1 MEPKYEDIT
10 VNLSNRDG
18 NAMAVMAAV
27 TQALRQAGVSEEERS
42 AYFKEATSGD
52 YDNVLAT
59 TLRWVNVT

>member
-10 VNLSNRDG
+10 VNLSNLDG

-42 AYFKEATSGD
+42 AYFKEATSSD
-52 YDNVLAT
+52 YDNLLAT

>member
-1 MEPKYEDIT
+1 MEPKYENIT
-10 VNLSNRDG
+10 VNLSDRDG

-27 TQALRQAGVSEEERS
+27 TQALRRAGVSEEERN

-59 TLRWVNVT
+59 SLRWVNVT

>member
-1 MEPKYEDIT
+1 VEPKYEDIT

-42 AYFKEATSGD
+42 EYFKEATSGD

>member
-27 TQALRQAGVSEEERS
+27 TQALRQAGVSEEERN

-52 YDNVLAT
+52 YDNLLAT